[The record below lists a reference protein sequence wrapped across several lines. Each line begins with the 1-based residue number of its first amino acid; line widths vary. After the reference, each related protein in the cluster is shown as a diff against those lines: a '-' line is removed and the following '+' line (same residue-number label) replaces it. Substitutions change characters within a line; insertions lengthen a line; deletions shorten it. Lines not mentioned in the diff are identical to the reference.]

1 MNVRKLTR
9 REVLKA
15 GGSAGGLLVLGVS
28 VPGCSKPGTPAR
40 QASGPFEPNVF
51 VSIDSDGSVLITVS
65 RSEMGQGV
73 RTSLPR
79 IVADELEADLARV
92 ALRQATGDPIYGDQ
106 NTDGSKSVRTMFTP
120 LREAGAAARNMLEQ
134 AAADEWNVP
143 AGEVRA
149 ENHGVVH
156 ESSGRRLEYGDLVAR
171 AAGLELPTAPKL
183 KDPAT
188 FRYIGQSAPG
198 VDREAIVS
206 GDAVYGYDVVVP
218 GMKYACVARAPV
230 FDALIRDYDT
240 AAAKAIPG
248 VISFCHIPF
257 SPHTR
262 DYRPEEGIAVVA
274 ESSWAAM
281 RGRDALEIDW
291 KLGDNAD
298 YATGPYREA
307 LAASVQNP
315 GTVHFARGDVDAA
328 LSGDG
333 RLLEAQYETA
343 MLAQAPMEP
352 PVATAWVREDGSC
365 EIWASVQDSQS
376 TQALIAEWL
385 GIEPAKVKVNVTLLG
400 GGFGRKSKCDFVVE
414 AVEASRQ
421 AGVPVKLIWT
431 REDDIRHCYY
441 HAETVQL
448 MRARIGDNGLPT
460 GWLMRAAFP
469 SIDWMW
475 QPNLDEPMPWE
486 LGMGWTN
493 MPFDVPNVS
502 VEGCKA
508 RIPIRIGW
516 LRSVCNV
523 WHAFSINGFVDE
535 LAETAG
541 EDPVAYRL
549 RLLGA
554 DRIFKAP
561 NEPPP
566 ADPGA
571 SAEAGSFNG
580 LTVDTGRYR
589 RVLERVADEANWGR
603 PLPEGHYRGIAVHNS
618 FYSYAATVIEIA
630 VADDGGFRVV
640 SVDTAVDCG
649 RVVNPEGV
657 IAQVEGATIY
667 GLSLALYGELTAS
680 GGRVEQSN
688 FSDYRIMR
696 IHETPGVI
704 RAHLVDSA
712 EPPSGIG
719 EPPTP
724 TIAPAL
730 AGALYAAGGSRL
742 RKMPLLAEWN
752 RRRTAA

>member
-1 MNVRKLTR
+1 MNKVTR
-9 REVLKA
+9 REFLKA
-15 GGSAGGLLVLGVS
+15 GGTTGGLLIIGVNVS
-28 VPGCSKPGTPAR
+28 GCTKQTPMQPADN
-40 QASGPFEPNVF
+40 PMDTFIPNVF
-51 VSIDSDGSVLITVS
+51 VAMDADGSVTISVS

-92 ALRQATGDPIYGDQ
+92 MLEQSIADPDYGDQ
-106 NTDGSKSVRTMFTP
+106 NTDGSKSVRTMYMP

-134 AAADEWNVP
+134 AAADEWAVP
-143 AGEVRA
+143 VSEVRA
-149 ENHGVVH
+149 ENHGVAH
-156 ESSGRRLEYGDLVAR
+156 KASGRRLDYAELVAR
-171 AAGLELPTAPKL
+171 AAALEVPKQPRL
-183 KDPAT
+183 KDPSE
-188 FRYIGQSAPG
+188 FRYIGKAAPG
-198 VDREAIVS
+198 VDRDAIVTGS
-206 GDAVYGYDVVVP
+206 AIYGYDVVVP

-240 AAAKAIPG
+240 AAAKEVPG
-248 VISFCHIPF
+248 VESFCHIPF

-262 DYRPEEGIAVVA
+262 DYRPEEGIVVVA
-274 ESSWAAM
+274 DSSWAAM
-281 RGRDALEIDW
+281 RGRDALKIDW

-298 YATGPYREA
+298 YETKSYRET

-315 GTVHFARGDVDAA
+315 GTVHHGRGDIDAA
-328 LSGDG
+328 LAGDG
-333 RLLEAQYETA
+333 QLLEAQYETA

-352 PVATAWVREDGSC
+352 PVATAWVHEDGSC
-365 EIWASVQDSQS
+365 EVWAPVQDSQS
-376 TQALIAEWL
+376 TQNLVSEWL
-385 GIEPAKVKVNVTLLG
+385 GIEPSKVTVNVTMLG
-400 GGFGRKSKCDFVVE
+400 GAFGRKSQVDFVVE

-421 AGVPVKLIWT
+421 AGVPVKLLWT
-431 REDDIRHCYY
+431 REDDIRNCYY
-441 HAETVQL
+441 HSETIQL
-448 MRARIGDNGLPT
+448 MRAKLDTEGMPQA
-460 GWLMRAAFP
+460 WLMRAAYP

-475 QPNLDEPMPWE
+475 QPGLDEPMPWE

-493 MPFDVPNVS
+493 MPFDVPIVS
-502 VEGCKA
+502 IEGCKA

-535 LAETAG
+535 MAEAAG

-549 RLLGA
+549 MLLGE
-554 DRIFKAP
+554 DRIFDAP

-571 SAEAGSFNG
+571 SAEAGAFNG

-589 RVLERVADEANWGR
+589 RVMEFVAERTDWGK

-618 FYSYAATVIEIA
+618 FFSYTATVVEIA
-630 VADDGGFRVV
+630 TSEQGSFDIV

-649 RVVNPEGV
+649 RIVNPEGV

-667 GLSLALYGELTAS
+667 GLSIALYGELTAS
-680 GGRVEQSN
+680 GGRVRQSN
-688 FSDYRIMR
+688 FGDYRIMR
-696 IHETPGVI
+696 IHEAPAVI
-704 RAHLVDSA
+704 RAHLVENN

-724 TIAPAL
+724 IIAPAL
-730 AGALYAAGGSRL
+730 AGALYAATGKRF
-742 RKMPLLAEWN
+742 RRMPLLPEWKRLN
-752 RRRTAA
+752 GA